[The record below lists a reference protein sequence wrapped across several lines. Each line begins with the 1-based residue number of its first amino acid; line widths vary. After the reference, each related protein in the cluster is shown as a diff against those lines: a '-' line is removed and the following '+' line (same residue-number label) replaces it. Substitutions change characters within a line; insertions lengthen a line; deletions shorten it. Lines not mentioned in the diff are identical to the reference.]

1 MKAQIYRFKI
11 TYDGYEEILKR
22 TVDVSSN
29 YLLSRL
35 GYLVLA
41 SFDTLAYHLFEMSYR
56 DKRYE
61 ITLEDDAFALE
72 DDAFAEGSIDP
83 RGVALK
89 QLDLEIGSVI
99 RMVYDYGCDQRFTIE
114 LVDILE
120 MKKGTSTKYPRI
132 IAGMGKGILDDVSP
146 YDFGKIVQK
155 IKKSEKST
163 HTYIAPSGETEVW
176 DYRDFDLDKANNTL
190 KRDIANIEIG
200 FEG

>member
-11 TYDGYEEILKR
+11 TYDEYEDIINR

-61 ITLEDDAFALE
+61 ITLEDDE
-72 DDAFAEGSIDP
+72 FAEDALDP
-83 RGVALK
+83 RDVTLK
-89 QLDLEIGSVI
+89 QMELEVGSVI
-99 RMVYDYGCDQRFTIE
+99 RMDYDYGCDQRFTLE

-120 MKKGTSTKYPRI
+120 MEKGTSTKYPMI
-132 IAGMGKGILDDVSP
+132 VDGAGKGILDDVSP
-146 YDFGKIVQK
+146 YEFGKIVNK
-155 IKKSEKST
+155 IKKSGKST
-163 HTYIAPSGETEVW
+163 HTYIAPSGEREPW
-176 DYRDFDLDKANNTL
+176 DYREFDLNEANRTL
-190 KRDIANIEIG
+190 KRDIADIEMG